1 MQKRNYKKCRNW
13 FRFVFFLSIILKL
26 ANDRIT
32 EFYLLRLFAM
42 QGIEEDVFISAA
54 AGLSNVHDVSCFL
67 DLMVKRLH

>member
-1 MQKRNYKKCRNW
+1 M
-13 FRFVFFLSIILKL
+13 

-54 AGLSNVHDVSCFL
+54 AGLSNIHDVSCFL